1 MAKKRVD
8 KRGTRKPIT
17 KIKFLVEGITEK
29 FYFKELLK
37 FKGYSVHLDIDDM
50 GRGGYFAFTRGIIK

>member
-8 KRGTRKPIT
+8 KRGIRKPIT

-37 FKGYSVHLDIDDM
+37 FKEYSAHLDIDD
-50 GRGGYFAFTRGIIK
+50 IDC

>member
-37 FKGYSVHLDIDDM
+37 FKEYSVPVNM
-50 GRGGYFAFTRGIIK
+50 KCKKKIKVNANF

>member
-17 KIKFLVEGITEK
+17 KIKFLVEGLTFQK
-29 FYFKELLK
+29 K
-37 FKGYSVHLDIDDM
+37 
-50 GRGGYFAFTRGIIK
+50 T

>member
-37 FKGYSVHLDIDDM
+37 FKEKKIFSKDLW
-50 GRGGYFAFTRGIIK
+50 IKELNLR